1 VPHALPLLIT
11 TGEPAGI
18 GPELA
23 LQAVREAG
31 SPASVQLVGDIDHLE
46 RINQALH
53 LGLVLLRHDAPTPAK
68 NAVLV
73 RHTPLAQA
81 VQLGSLNAANAPYV
95 LSTLDIALHAIE
107 TGQAAGMV
115 TCPVHKGV
123 INEAGIPFT
132 GHTEYLAQACCVD
145 DVVMLLAEAKPAGL
159 KVALATTHLPLSA
172 VPAAITQAGLL
183 NTLHIIHADMRRYF
197 GLTRPNIWL
206 TGLNPHAGEGG
217 HLGREEIDVIE
228 PAIATA
234 QAQGLWVSGP
244 YPADTI
250 YCHRDIATADVVLAM
265 YHDQGLPV
273 LKYAS
278 FGHAV
283 NVTLGLPII
292 RTSVDHGTALDLAGQ
307 GIADAGSLRAAIA
320 LAQHM
325 VHCRQQTTPL

>member
-1 VPHALPLLIT
+1 MLNALPLLVT
-11 TGEPAGI
+11 TGEPAGV

-23 LQAVREAG
+23 LQAVIDLKLRAML
-31 SPASVQLVGDIDHLE
+31 QLVGDIDHLE
-46 RINQALH
+46 RINQALN
-53 LGLVLLRHDAPTPAK
+53 LGLELVRHDKPSQSK

-73 RHTPLAQA
+73 RHTPLAQT
-81 VQLGSLNAANAPYV
+81 VELGTLNVVNAPYV
-95 LSTLDIALHAIE
+95 LSTLDVALHAIE
-107 TGQAAGMV
+107 TGQAAGMI

-123 INEAGIPFT
+123 INNAGIPFT
-132 GHTEYLAQACCVD
+132 GHTEYLAHACCVD
-145 DVVMLLAEAKPAGL
+145 DVVMLLADAKADGL

-183 NTLHIIHADMRRYF
+183 KTLHIIHSDMQRYF
-197 GLTRPNIWL
+197 GLARPNIWL
-206 TGLNPHAGEGG
+206 TGLNPHSGESG
-217 HLGREEIDVIE
+217 HLGREEIEVIE

-250 YCHRDIATADVVLAM
+250 YCHRDIANADVVLAM

-325 VHCRQQTTPL
+325 AQCRQQTHQN